1 MSHHTEEPLSQ
12 CRKASFAHPE
22 SPFRTTEECLR
33 HCGKGFPASP
43 THENT
48 LTIKTVPPENTCG
61 KALWTGHDPAIQI
74 CFMIFSCQ
82 NSLLPAMRNLRS
94 DVTPSK
100 RFFHLTA
107 TPTFLFRATTII
119 MLSAFTAS
127 FTTHRVHEIKPTCM
141 AAARNAA

>member
-43 THENT
+43 THKNT
-48 LTIKTVPPENTCG
+48 LTVKTVPCG
-61 KALWTGHDPAIQI
+61 KAIRTGHDADIKS
-74 CFMIFSCQ
+74 CFGIFRCQ

-119 MLSAFTAS
+119 MLSAFTVC
-127 FTTHRVHEIKPTCM
+127 FTTHRVHESKPTCM
-141 AAARNAA
+141 AAARNAV